1 MGRKASNDSYEN
13 SDVNGAVS
21 KRKSK
26 GKDDINDIM
35 NDLNK
40 KKMNEKKNMKD
51 KKDGNF
57 SGNMIGGMYKNKL
70 RYILDNII
78 IISIILS
85 FVVLISFKYLEEKYS
100 IESYFEDGDSF
111 DYYEVLKCKRGD
123 SIQKIKKNYRDLS
136 KQYHP
141 DSNKNCKDCDKK
153 FQEITKAYKTLSD
166 SRLKKAYDNS
176 KGKVLKL
183 IESNSINL
191 NMKNYV
197 DLVENSNDYW
207 IIQIYSDTDSLC
219 LSFSNIWE
227 ESFDKYHEY
236 ISFGRINI
244 STDKKLIKQKIPFN
258 VKIYPTIFILS
269 PDGTYQ
275 LYSNI
280 FNATSKDFQ
289 NFITSNYPNNIYD
302 LKMLNDALY
311 KMSSLNVKKS
321 GYIDKNHHVI
331 LLTNKK
337 KLSLQAKQITYKFNN
352 IYKTYSI
359 KYNEIDNISN
369 ESIKKS
375 IIDSLKVLSIK
386 KDEYLKENQNIDYFI
401 LVNNNQVKIIRRI
414 SPTNIKN
421 VYNDALKKNIV
432 EINSINVDSVC
443 STMGSRKTYCY
454 VIFVDNVD
462 DEKNVN
468 YMRKTYQNINS
479 SYNKFVSKNG
489 SEETEE
495 QLFIQPVYVLKK
507 NLTKKFNKF
516 INDKTINKYDAFL
529 LDYSSNT
536 FSSINEI
543 KNLSNY
549 SQNKDDLSFLHNIYK
564 DIEILN
570 FQKIPKYCLPFN
582 INCLFNIKTTT
593 PYKLY
598 NIINRTSKLQIIFSL
613 IVGFM
618 LFPTFKEYG
627 FLKYVLFALSVGFSV
642 IVINIKDFILLL
654 AS

>member
-1 MGRKASNDSYEN
+1 MGRKSSNDNYEN
-13 SDVNGAVS
+13 SDVNAASS

-35 NDLNK
+35 NELNK

-85 FVVLISFKYLEEKYS
+85 FVILISFKYLEEKYS
-100 IESYFEDGDSF
+100 IESYFEEGDSF
-111 DYYEVLKCKRGD
+111 DYYEILKCKRGD

-141 DSNKNCKDCDKK
+141 DSNKNCNDCDKK

-244 STDKKLIKQKIPFN
+244 STDKKLIKQKVPFN

-311 KMSSLNVKKS
+311 KMSALNIKKS

-443 STMGSRKTYCY
+443 STIGSRKTYCY
-454 VIFVDNVD
+454 VIFVDNID

-516 INDKTINKYDAFL
+516 INDKTINKYDTFL

-549 SQNKDDLSFLHNIYK
+549 SQNKEDLSFLHNIYK
-564 DIEILN
+564 DIEILS

-613 IVGFM
+613 IVAFM

-627 FLKYVLFALSVGFSV
+627 FLKYVFFALSVSFSV

>member
-1 MGRKASNDSYEN
+1 
-13 SDVNGAVS
+13 
-21 KRKSK
+21 
-26 GKDDINDIM
+26 
-35 NDLNK
+35 
-40 KKMNEKKNMKD
+40 
-51 KKDGNF
+51 
-57 SGNMIGGMYKNKL
+57 
-70 RYILDNII
+70 
-78 IISIILS
+78 
-85 FVVLISFKYLEEKYS
+85 
-100 IESYFEDGDSF
+100 
-111 DYYEVLKCKRGD
+111 
-123 SIQKIKKNYRDLS
+123 
-136 KQYHP
+136 
-141 DSNKNCKDCDKK
+141 
-153 FQEITKAYKTLSD
+153 
-166 SRLKKAYDNS
+166 
-176 KGKVLKL
+176 
-183 IESNSINL
+183 
-191 NMKNYV
+191 MKNYV

-244 STDKKLIKQKIPFN
+244 STDKKLIKQKVPFN